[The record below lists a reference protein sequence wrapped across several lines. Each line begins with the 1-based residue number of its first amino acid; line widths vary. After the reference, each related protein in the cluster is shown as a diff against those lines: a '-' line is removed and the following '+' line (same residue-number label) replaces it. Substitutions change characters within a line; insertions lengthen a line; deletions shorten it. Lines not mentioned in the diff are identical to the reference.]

1 MTLYARSVL
10 ESLRGPLEDGIVRI
24 ARSGGVVTY
33 PCRFS
38 LIGAVNPCPCGY
50 EGDSQRRCTC
60 SALERRVYDARLSGP
75 LLDRFDMQIDM
86 TRLTKDDLLGSHV
99 GEPSAV
105 IRDRV
110 EAARSRQTQRY
121 GSTLETNASVARKKL
136 DATMGLCSQ
145 GRDELCRAID
155 RLMLTGRGL
164 DRVLRVARTIADLQ
178 GSDGVELT
186 HVSRAL
192 NLRLL
197 ASGEEAAA

>member
-1 MTLYARSVL
+1 
-10 ESLRGPLEDGIVRI
+10 
-24 ARSGGVVTY
+24 
-33 PCRFS
+33 
-38 LIGAVNPCPCGY
+38 
-50 EGDSQRRCTC
+50 
-60 SALERRVYDARLSGP
+60 
-75 LLDRFDMQIDM
+75 MQIDM

-136 DATMGLCSQ
+136 DATMELCSQ